1 LGIQVRPVSAQEKP
15 LKDKPYL
22 SAAFIMV
29 GDTGIEPVTSCM
41 SSNEGSFQN

>member
-1 LGIQVRPVSAQEKP
+1 MWTLSDLLVITNEQCH
-15 LKDKPYL
+15 L